1 MGHPTV
7 SGKHCMKH
15 TSLCSLAISSI
26 LLVLMMPQ
34 GCAHPAQSSTTPT
47 IPPPTYSNSAMAFE
61 AKAEADTLRGALA
74 SERIK
79 AAKQAADVRSAQQQA
94 SALKAREIEHTEKI
108 SQLKT
113 ELATITAERD
123 QLRVEVTQLRAK
135 TASAPQVLQ
144 LVTQMRTIETS
155 LNNLSSSLGTLSED
169 IVTLR
174 DEVEQQKK
182 VASKPSVSSTSHA
195 SAEDRMVGT
204 DLIVVR
210 RGDSLWRLA
219 QTYGTT
225 VNELKRLNGL
235 TNHTIVAGQFLKIP
249 SGEDLDPEELA
260 EVPSKKDKPTP

>member
-1 MGHPTV
+1 
-7 SGKHCMKH
+7 MKD
-15 TSLCSLAISSI
+15 TSLFLVKISSI
-26 LLVLMMPQ
+26 FLLVVMSQ
-34 GCAHPAQSSTTPT
+34 GCAHQTQSSSSP
-47 IPPPTYSNSAMAFE
+47 IKPPPAYSNSTMAIE
-61 AKAEADTLRGALA
+61 AKAEADTFRAALA

-79 AAKQAADVRSAQQQA
+79 AAKQAAAVRSAQQETA
-94 SALKAREIEHTEKI
+94 ALKARELEHAEKI

-123 QLRVEVTQLRAK
+123 QLRVEVTHLRAK

-174 DEVEQQKK
+174 DEVEQQKII
-182 VASKPSVSSTSHA
+182 ASKPSVSSTNPP
-195 SAEDRMVGT
+195 SAEDRIVGT

-210 RGDSLWRLA
+210 RGDSLWQLA
-219 QTYGTT
+219 RTYGTT

-249 SGEDLDPEELA
+249 YGEDLDPGELA
-260 EVPSKKDKPTP
+260 EMPSKKDKPTP